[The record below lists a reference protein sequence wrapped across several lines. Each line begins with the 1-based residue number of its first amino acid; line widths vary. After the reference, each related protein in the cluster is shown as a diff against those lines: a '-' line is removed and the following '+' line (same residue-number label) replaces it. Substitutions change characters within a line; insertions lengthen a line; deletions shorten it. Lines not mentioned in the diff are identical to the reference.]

1 MAKPRRS
8 RAESR
13 FGTQDPSWYSDRIP
27 HADKV
32 ERDDPART
40 HILIQLHY
48 MEQAGVEID
57 ANAVDIATKMGRAR
71 YQRAIEQRPVLDGD
85 VPSWRKGPREAGDL
99 PGIVYYIRI
108 GHLVKIGTT
117 IDPANRFTDLRPNE
131 ILAYEPGGEILEHQ
145 RHTQFKALRARG
157 EYFHPGKLLQEHILH
172 LRAEH
177 GTPSWKVTTV
187 PDGQDYFPQE
197 AIA

>member
-32 ERDDPART
+32 DRDDPART

-57 ANAVDIATKMGRAR
+57 VNAVDIATKMGRAR
-71 YQRAIEQRPVLDGD
+71 YQRAIEQRPVEDGD
-85 VPSWRKGPREAGDL
+85 VPAWQKSSREAGDR
-99 PGIVYYIRI
+99 PTVVYYIRI
-108 GHLVKIGTT
+108 GRLVKIGTT
-117 IDPANRFTDLRPNE
+117 MDPATRFTDLRPNE
-131 ILAYEPGGEILEHQ
+131 ILAHEPGGEILEHQ
-145 RHTQFKALRARG
+145 RHAQFKALRARG
-157 EYFHPGKLLQEHILH
+157 EYFHPGKPLQDHILR
-172 LRAEH
+172 LRAER
-177 GTPSWKVTTV
+177 GMPSWKVNTV
-187 PDGQDYFPQE
+187 PDGCDYFPRE
-197 AIA
+197 RSV